1 MDTETNPERKQQLKD
16 QYEAAAKWGPGG
28 DYRQALTALT
38 LAAGGNVTGGAGEF
52 VQAAAVN
59 YLQGLGAAKIKEIS
73 PMLEAKARLGK
84 SRCMPCWD
92 ARGCGEGAGC
102 GGGAAGASAGIVVS
116 QLLDQAFGKPAG
128 KLDAV
133 EREARINGD

>member
-1 MDTETNPERKQQLKD
+1 M
-16 QYEAAAKWGPGG
+16 GPGG

-73 PMLEAKARLGK
+73 PMLEGESAPGQVALHALLGCAGAAAKGQVAEEERLELRRVSSLVNCWIRRLG
-84 SRCMPCWD
+84 SRL
-92 ARGCGEGAGC
+92 
-102 GGGAAGASAGIVVS
+102 ASLMQWS
-116 QLLDQAFGKPAG
+116 GK
-128 KLDAV
+128 
-133 EREARINGD
+133 RESTW